1 MARAA
6 VKAKQQA
13 RAQAQP
19 AKQARARARR
29 RRGSSGDP
37 NQQLFFTRLRRR
49 QKWVY
54 LGLAIVFAATFAGVG
69 VGSGNG
75 SGLDQL
81 YSGLFGSGGNPVSKA
96 QAEINKDPKNP
107 KGYRDL
113 ALAYETKSDTPN
125 AISALQNYLKL
136 KKKDAAAWAELGG
149 LETTQAQGYATLY
162 QQASSASQSSDP
174 SQAFQLSGTLGQALG
189 SNPLAQPSSQASNQV
204 VTLYQQAIGAYGVA
218 LNAYQKAAKLQ
229 PKNGQ
234 AQSNVATAAANAGQ
248 YQVAIDAWNRFLT
261 LDPHSPQR
269 AQIKS
274 LLKQLEKA
282 ANPASS
288 AKTKKKSK

>member
-13 RAQAQP
+13 RAKAQP
-19 AKQARARARR
+19 AKQTRGRAKR
-29 RRGSSGDP
+29 RRGGSGGDP

-69 VGSGNG
+69 VGSGNNG
-75 SGLDQL
+75 GLDQL
-81 YSGLFGSGGNPVSKA
+81 YSGLFGNSGNPVSKA

-113 ALAYETKSDTPN
+113 ALAYETKSDTPS

-136 KKKDAAAWAELGG
+136 KTKDAAAWAELGG
-149 LETTQAQGYATLY
+149 LETTQAQGYATQY
-162 QQASSASQSSDP
+162 QQASSAAQSSDP
-174 SQAFQLSGTLGQALG
+174 SQAFQPSGTLSQALG
-189 SNPLAQPSSQASNQV
+189 SNPLAQPASQASNQTI
-204 VTLYQQAIGAYGVA
+204 TLYQQAIGAYGAA

-229 PKNGQ
+229 PKNAQ
-234 AQSNVATAAANAGQ
+234 ALSNVATAAANAGQ
-248 YQVAIDAWNRFLT
+248 YQVAIDSWNGFLK

-269 AQIKS
+269 AQIES

-282 ANPASS
+282 VTSSS
-288 AKTKKKSK
+288 AKPKKK